1 MKVLKYIFATVC
13 MVLTLSCSG
22 TIDPEDQG
30 GEQSGGE
37 GGNGTETEIPSRYV
51 QQMVAMQFTSVGCT
65 NCPLLASAIKNIQT
79 NMPGVIIPVAFH
91 MDYEISDPMKLDIN
105 RKFYDMVDQVKD
117 NTIGLPMFALNFR
130 AGSQHIVNEYAKIQ
144 SEIKHQSENY
154 PAVCGVAIETSYD
167 EATRKLQVKACF
179 SSDLAVPFRYHIML
193 LEDGIEYAQVGDDSG
208 NYIHDNV
215 LRHVSADD
223 VRGAKLDSGNALV
236 AGKEYLVEKTYDIS
250 ESWNAAHMK
259 VLVAMLK
266 EDEKNVWGSSNANIC
281 AAGDSVEYLYLEKDE

>member
-1 MKVLKYIFATVC
+1 MKVLKYIFAAAC
-13 MVLTLSCSG
+13 MVLALSCSG
-22 TIDPEDQG
+22 TIDTEDQG

-37 GGNGTETEIPSRYV
+37 DGSGTEVEVPSRYV

-65 NCPLLASAIKNIQT
+65 NCPLLASAIKNIQA

-105 RKFYDMVDQVKD
+105 RKFYDMVDHVKD
-117 NTIGLPMFALNFR
+117 NTVGLPMFALNFR
-130 AGSQHIVNEYAKIQ
+130 VGSQHIVNEYAKIQ
-144 SEIKHQSENY
+144 SEIEYQSETY

-167 EATRKLQVKACF
+167 DASGKLQVRARF
-179 SSDLAVPFRYHIML
+179 TSDLSVPFRYHIML

-208 NYIHDNV
+208 SYVHDNV

-236 AGKEYLVEKTYDIS
+236 AGKEYVVEKTYDIS
-250 ESWNAAHMK
+250 KEWNAGRLK

-266 EDEKNVWGSSNANIC
+266 EDGKNTWGSSNANIC
-281 AAGDSVEYLYLEKDE
+281 AAGSSVEYLYLEKDE